1 MYRYCSRINMNF
13 WIFTQGNDV
22 QDLTDVMVF
31 EGSLDGHCVEEVL
44 DVIFVDVFL
53 VEFDFLDRD
62 ELLGIWVKRVLSFEV
77 IALGIK

>member
-1 MYRYCSRINMNF
+1 
-13 WIFTQGNDV
+13 
-22 QDLTDVMVF
+22 MVF